1 MLIVKCTDVL
11 DFPTGWVSVVGMS
24 RSAEL
29 DVTLRVYTPG
39 ACGIYIRPAMLKNAH
54 VFHLKRVKNTL
65 KYKRNKP
72 KLLLMK
78 GEQFWSWWSINDTA
92 EADGVYMIVL
102 VDNLTVRAIMQ
113 CCSLLSISSFLNYI
127 YILKIKLSILLW
139 CMYVNI
145 R

>member
-39 ACGIYIRPAMLKNAH
+39 ARGIYIRPAMLKNAH

-78 GEQFWSWWSINDTA
+78 GEQFWSWYSWSWWS
-92 EADGVYMIVL
+92 VY
-102 VDNLTVRAIMQ
+102 DSAGR
-113 CCSLLSISSFLNYI
+113 
-127 YILKIKLSILLW
+127 
-139 CMYVNI
+139 
-145 R
+145 

>member
-1 MLIVKCTDVL
+1 MLTANCTDVL

-78 GEQFWSWWSINDTA
+78 GEQF
-92 EADGVYMIVL
+92 
-102 VDNLTVRAIMQ
+102 
-113 CCSLLSISSFLNYI
+113 
-127 YILKIKLSILLW
+127 
-139 CMYVNI
+139 
-145 R
+145 